1 MSRMVGDHSG
11 GNPAKSGNRTFSEG
25 LRSLLSGGKYTSN
38 SKTVVTGGQ
47 KYTSNSKTVITG
59 GQTVNIQA
67 NQRSIIG
74 TQSVDSEKKGR
85 PQNKLQ
91 NDNNNAEKSST
102 QAVRQVALQSQT
114 ERITSTE
121 GAKSVADRRKERSGG
136 SDEVV
141 VAEAATATTLE
152 GGRAVKGKNKSK
164 KTMKKK
170 RAGVSQADKRL
181 SQQVCTPEGFIIQ
194 NIIY

>member
-1 MSRMVGDHSG
+1 MVGDHSG

-47 KYTSNSKTVITG
+47 
-59 GQTVNIQA
+59 TVNIQE

-74 TQSVDSEKKGR
+74 TQPVDSERKGR

-91 NDNNNAEKSST
+91 NDSNNNAGKSST
-102 QAVRQVALQSQT
+102 QAVGQVTLQSQT
-114 ERITSTE
+114 ERITSTAE

-141 VAEAATATTLE
+141 VADSATATTLE
-152 GGRAVKGKNKSK
+152 EGRAVKSKNKSK
-164 KTMKKK
+164 KMKKK
-170 RAGVSQADKRL
+170 ASGSQADKIL
-181 SQQVCTPEGFIIQ
+181 SQQVCINRYIITS
-194 NIIY
+194 